1 MAKRKKNVSFVTK
14 SGEHISFTANPGKKK
29 RRNPKR
35 KLTPWNK
42 YIKNNMKRC
51 MREYDCDAPEAMQIL
66 ADEFHN

>member
-1 MAKRKKNVSFVTK
+1 MASKKVSFTTAD
-14 SGEHISFTANPGKKK
+14 GERVSFTASGKKK